1 MWGKI
6 INEKEDAVM
15 ENEGRV
21 KILMQ
26 IDSATGAMIESLRKF
41 YSKAYE
47 VEISAAGIIEDA
59 VFDRFIQMLAEESMI
74 NNE

>member
-1 MWGKI
+1 
-6 INEKEDAVM
+6 
-15 ENEGRV
+15 
-21 KILMQ
+21 MQ